1 MQAGVLIRKHS
12 QLPQRQV
19 SAMPDPK
26 LWSLSL
32 LSQNRV
38 NDPRTREAEVRPGT
52 DPTAVD
58 LPLLYKMLEQ
68 VTGAGASIRRFA
80 LAGSYGTSWTAMV
93 DAGTEPSFRMMCWWP

>member
-1 MQAGVLIRKHS
+1 MLIRKHS
-12 QLPQRQV
+12 WLPKPGFHHARRETLV
-19 SAMPDPK
+19 FVVTV
-26 LWSLSL
+26 L
-32 LSQNRV
+32 NRV
-38 NDPRTREAEVRPGT
+38 NDPRTREAEALPGI

-68 VTGAGASIRRFA
+68 VSGAGASIRRFA